1 MNCKQIREAIDAASG
16 HNLYSG
22 HVASH
27 LSGCPDCHRY
37 SDEAASLLRL
47 LSAQPRVE
55 APPDFEFR
63 LRARISNA
71 QAAPAIDPQGFLQK
85 IRPWTFSWGQTVAAA
100 AALTLVVTISTLYI
114 NSYKIEQGP
123 GGVIANRAPD
133 TQPNRLGPT
142 PEIKTTKVESFVAT
156 PGAGRPMKVRLA
168 PLQSESPTPS
178 NAVAGAVAGAVEG
191 AVAGAV
197 AGIDGSAPLYSPET
211 KRLLKDRGVFYGAET
226 ASISTAKPVSVALT
240 F

>member
-1 MNCKQIREAIDAASG
+1 MSCKQIREAIDAASG
-16 HNLYSG
+16 HNSYSG

-63 LRARISNA
+63 LRARIAEA
-71 QAAPAIDPQGFLQK
+71 QAAPAIDPQGLLQK

-100 AALTLVVTISTLYI
+100 AALTLVVTVSTIYI
-114 NSYKIEQGP
+114 NIDRNKVAQEP
-123 GGVIANRAPD
+123 GGVIAQGTPD
-133 TQPNRLGPT
+133 SQPNRLGPA
-142 PEIKTTKVESFVAT
+142 PEIKTPPVET
-156 PGAGRPMKVRLA
+156 PVKFTPRPVKVRLA
-168 PLQSESPTPS
+168 PFQSESPIAPTS
-178 NAVAGAVAGAVEG
+178 VAGN
-191 AVAGAV
+191 
-197 AGIDGSAPLYSPET
+197 DGSAPLYRPET

-226 ASISTAKPVSVALT
+226 ASISVSKPVAVALT

>member
-16 HNLYSG
+16 HNSYGG

-63 LRARISNA
+63 LRARIANA
-71 QAAPAIDPQGFLQK
+71 QAAPAIDPRGFLQK

-100 AALTLVVTISTLYI
+100 AALTLVVTVSALYI
-114 NSYKIEQGP
+114 NSNKMAPGP
-123 GGVIANRAPD
+123 GGEIAKRTPD
-133 TQPNRLGPT
+133 AQPNGQGQTPIIKSPIVGPAGVT
-142 PEIKTTKVESFVAT
+142 PVKFSSRNAK
-156 PGAGRPMKVRLA
+156 GRLA
-168 PLQSESPTPS
+168 PFQSESLTPS
-178 NAVAGAVAGAVEG
+178 NNVAGSVAGS
-191 AVAGAV
+191 
-197 AGIDGSAPLYSPET
+197 DGPAPLYSNET
-211 KRLLKDRGVFYGAET
+211 KRLLKDRSVFYGAET
-226 ASISTAKPVSVALT
+226 ASINTVKPVGVALT

>member
-1 MNCKQIREAIDAASG
+1 MSCKQIREAIDAASG
-16 HNLYSG
+16 HNSYSG

-63 LRARISNA
+63 LRARIAGA
-71 QAAPAIDPQGFLQK
+71 QAAPAIDPQGILQK

-100 AALTLVVTISTLYI
+100 AALTLVVTVSTLYI
-114 NSYKIEQGP
+114 NIDRNKVAQRS
-123 GGVIANRAPD
+123 GGVIAQRTPD
-133 TQPNRLGPT
+133 SQLNRLGPT
-142 PEIKTTKVESFVAT
+142 PEIKTPPVEAAVMT
-156 PGAGRPMKVRLA
+156 PVKFPPRPVKFRLA
-168 PLQSESPTPS
+168 PFQSESPTPP
-178 NAVAGAVAGAVEG
+178 NG
-191 AVAGAV
+191 V
-197 AGIDGSAPLYSPET
+197 AGIDGSAPLNGPET
-211 KRLLKDRGVFYGAET
+211 KRLLKDRSVFYGAET
-226 ASISTAKPVSVALT
+226 ASISGVKPAAVALT

>member
-16 HNLYSG
+16 HNSYGG

-37 SDEAASLLRL
+37 SVEAASLIKL

-63 LRARISNA
+63 LRARIANA
-71 QAAPAIDPQGFLQK
+71 QAAPAIDPRGFLQK

-100 AALTLVVTISTLYI
+100 AALTLVVTVSTLYI
-114 NSYKIEQGP
+114 NSYKVAP
-123 GGVIANRAPD
+123 GTGGEIANRMPD
-133 TQPNRLGPT
+133 LQPNGQGQTPT
-142 PEIKTTKVESFVAT
+142 IKTPVVGSVGVTTVKFPSRNAK
-156 PGAGRPMKVRLA
+156 ARLA
-168 PLQSESPTPS
+168 AFQSESPTPS
-178 NAVAGAVAGAVEG
+178 NS
-191 AVAGAV
+191 V
-197 AGIDGSAPLYSPET
+197 AGIDGSALLNSPET
-211 KRLLKDRGVFYGAET
+211 KRLLKDRSVFYGAET
-226 ASISTAKPVSVALT
+226 ASISTAKPVGVALT

>member
-16 HNLYSG
+16 HNSYG
-22 HVASH
+22 GYVASH

-37 SDEAASLLRL
+37 SDEATSLLRL

-63 LRARISNA
+63 LRARIANA
-71 QAAPAIDPQGFLQK
+71 QAAPAIDPQGFLRK

-100 AALTLVVTISTLYI
+100 AALTLIVTVFTLYI
-114 NSYKIEQGP
+114 NRYKVAPGP
-123 GGVIANRAPD
+123 GGEIAIRTPD
-133 TQPNRLGPT
+133 PQPNRPGPT
-142 PEIKTTKVESFVAT
+142 PEIKTAPVESVVVT
-156 PGAGRPMKVRLA
+156 PVKLPSRNVKFRLA
-168 PLQSESPTPS
+168 PFQSENPIPPI
-178 NAVAGAVAGAVEG
+178 G
-191 AVAGAV
+191 V

-226 ASISTAKPVSVALT
+226 ASISAKPVAVALT

>member
-1 MNCKQIREAIDAASG
+1 MSCKQIREAIDAASG
-16 HNLYSG
+16 HNSYSG

-63 LRARISNA
+63 LRARIANA
-71 QAAPAIDPQGFLQK
+71 QAAPTIDPQGFLQK

-100 AALTLVVTISTLYI
+100 AALALVVTVSTLYI
-114 NSYKIEQGP
+114 NSYKVAP
-123 GGVIANRAPD
+123 GLGGEIAKRTPD
-133 TQPNRLGPT
+133 PQPNGQGQT
-142 PEIKTTKVESFVAT
+142 PRIKTPMVGS
-156 PGAGRPMKVRLA
+156 AGVTQVKFTTRNVKVRPA
-168 PLQSESPTPS
+168 PFQSESPTTS
-178 NAVAGAVAGAVEG
+178 NNVAGSVAGS
-191 AVAGAV
+191 
-197 AGIDGSAPLYSPET
+197 DGPAPLYSPET
-211 KRLLKDRGVFYGAET
+211 KRLLKERSVFYGAET
-226 ASISTAKPVSVALT
+226 ASISTARPVSVALT

>member
-1 MNCKQIREAIDAASG
+1 MSCKQIREAIDAASG
-16 HNLYSG
+16 HNSYSG

-63 LRARISNA
+63 LRARIANA
-71 QAAPAIDPQGFLQK
+71 QSAPAIDPRGFLQK

-100 AALTLVVTISTLYI
+100 AALTFVVTVSTLYI
-114 NSYKIEQGP
+114 NSYKVAPGP
-123 GGVIANRAPD
+123 GGEIANRAPD
-133 TQPNRLGPT
+133 PRPSEARPT
-142 PEIKTTKVESFVAT
+142 PKIKTPMAESVVMN
-156 PGAGRPMKVRLA
+156 PGASRAAKVRLA
-168 PLQSESPTPS
+168 QFQSESPTPS
-178 NAVAGAVAGAVEG
+178 NGVAGGVAGTDV
-191 AVAGAV
+191 
-197 AGIDGSAPLYSPET
+197 SAPLYSPET
-211 KRLLKDRGVFYGAET
+211 KRLLKGRSVFYGAET
-226 ASISTAKPVSVALT
+226 ASISTARPVSVALT

>member
-1 MNCKQIREAIDAASG
+1 MSCKQIREAIDAASG
-16 HNLYSG
+16 HNSYSG

-63 LRARISNA
+63 LRARIAEA
-71 QAAPAIDPQGFLQK
+71 QAAPAIDPQGLLQK
-85 IRPWTFSWGQTVAAA
+85 IRPWIFSWGQTVAAA
-100 AALTLVVTISTLYI
+100 AALTLVVTASAIYI
-114 NSYKIEQGP
+114 NIDHNRVAQEP
-123 GGVIANRAPD
+123 GGVIAQGTPD
-133 TQPNRLGPT
+133 SQPNRLGPAS
-142 PEIKTTKVESFVAT
+142 EIKTPPVESVVET
-156 PGAGRPMKVRLA
+156 PVKFTPRPMKVRLA
-168 PLQSESPTPS
+168 PFQSESPIPP
-178 NAVAGAVAGAVEG
+178 NG
-191 AVAGAV
+191 V

-226 ASISTAKPVSVALT
+226 ASIGAKPAAVALT

>member
-16 HNLYSG
+16 HNSYSG

-47 LSAQPRVE
+47 LGAQPRVE

-63 LRARISNA
+63 LRARIANA
-71 QAAPAIDPQGFLQK
+71 QAAPAIDPRGFLRK

-100 AALTLVVTISTLYI
+100 AAITLVVTVSTIYI
-114 NSYKIEQGP
+114 HIHRDKVALGP
-123 GGVIANRAPD
+123 GGRTARLSARMTPD
-133 TQPNRLGPT
+133 PQPNGLGSPPKIKST
-142 PEIKTTKVESFVAT
+142 PVASVGMT
-156 PGAGRPMKVRLA
+156 PVKFTRPNVKVRLA
-168 PLQSESPTPS
+168 SFQSESLAPP
-178 NAVAGAVAGAVEG
+178 NG
-191 AVAGAV
+191 V
-197 AGIDGSAPLYSPET
+197 AGIDGSAPLYSSET
-211 KRLLKDRGVFYGAET
+211 KRLLKDRSVFYGAET
-226 ASISTAKPVSVALT
+226 ASISVARPAGVSLT

>member
-1 MNCKQIREAIDAASG
+1 MSCKQIREAIDAASG
-16 HNLYSG
+16 HNSYSG

-37 SDEAASLLRL
+37 SGEAASLLRL

-63 LRARISNA
+63 LRARIANA

-100 AALTLVVTISTLYI
+100 AALTLVVTVSTLYI
-114 NSYKIEQGP
+114 NSYKVAPGP
-123 GGVIANRAPD
+123 GGEIANRAPD
-133 TQPNRLGPT
+133 PQPNGQGQT
-142 PEIKTTKVESFVAT
+142 PRIKTPIVGSEGVTQVKFT
-156 PGAGRPMKVRLA
+156 PRNVKVRPA
-168 PLQSESPTPS
+168 PFQLESSTTS
-178 NAVAGAVAGAVEG
+178 NG
-191 AVAGAV
+191 V
-197 AGIDGSAPLYSPET
+197 AGIDGPAPLYSSET
-211 KRLLKDRGVFYGAET
+211 KRLLKDRSVFYGAET
-226 ASISTAKPVSVALT
+226 ASISTARPVSVALT

>member
-1 MNCKQIREAIDAASG
+1 MSCKQIREAIDAASG
-16 HNLYSG
+16 HNSYSG

-63 LRARISNA
+63 LRARIAEA
-71 QAAPAIDPQGFLQK
+71 QAAPAIDPQGLLQK

-100 AALTLVVTISTLYI
+100 AALTLVVTVSTIYI
-114 NSYKIEQGP
+114 NIDRNKVAQEP
-123 GGVIANRAPD
+123 GGVIAQGTPD
-133 TQPNRLGPT
+133 SQPNRLGPA
-142 PEIKTTKVESFVAT
+142 PEIKTPRGESVVET
-156 PGAGRPMKVRLA
+156 PVKFTPRPMKVRLV
-168 PLQSESPTPS
+168 PFQSESPIAP
-178 NAVAGAVAGAVEG
+178 NGIAGN
-191 AVAGAV
+191 
-197 AGIDGSAPLYSPET
+197 DGSAPLYRPET

-226 ASISTAKPVSVALT
+226 ASISVAKPVAVALT